1 MYREESMMEDKM
13 TILCVSNSYEKK
25 YYLNPEFMGLP
36 KTIKDDLQIMCV
48 LFTEDVGGILPFGF
62 EPDGTLTLNVT
73 CDEGDLLF
81 DEIGSEL
88 KIKEIQRTRTTLLE
102 SLEMY
107 FKVFFLGEKLEEV

>member
-1 MYREESMMEDKM
+1 MEDKM
-13 TILCVSNSYEKK
+13 TVLCVSNSYEQK

-36 KTIKDDLQIMCV
+36 KTVKDDLHIMSV
-48 LFTEDVGGILPFGF
+48 LFTEDVGGILTWGF

-88 KIKEIQRTRTTLLE
+88 KIKEIQRTRTALLE
-102 SLEMY
+102 SLETY

>member
-1 MYREESMMEDKM
+1 MMEDMM
-13 TILCVSNSYEKK
+13 TIRCVSNSYEQK

-36 KTIKDDLQIMCV
+36 KTVKDDLQIISV
-48 LFTEDVGGILPFGF
+48 LFTEDVGGILTFGF

-88 KIKEIQRTRTTLLE
+88 KIKEIQRTRTAMLE
-102 SLEMY
+102 SLETY